1 MASRGITLGRRPG
14 GRAGRARSGQGLVEF
29 ALVALVAFLPMIF
42 GLMELGRGVWYYNQ
56 LSQLSRE
63 GARWLVVLDT
73 NDKVSGTSRFF
84 APGNSPDGDETYTV
98 GACAACAD
106 DTAVGWIRSLATG
119 IPREQLTLRVR
130 RAGSASAS
138 EDVWSNATTWTNE
151 YMVHGRPLYVEVSY
165 PYQPI
170 VTSLLN
176 IPATITLRAS
186 TVMKME

>member
-1 MASRGITLGRRPG
+1 MASRGIMLDWRLGW
-14 GRAGRARSGQGLVEF
+14 RAGRARGGQGLVEF

-63 GARWLVVLDT
+63 GARWIIVLDT

-84 APGNSPDGDETYTV
+84 APGNSPDGDETYTI

-106 DTAVGWIRSLATG
+106 DTAVGWIRSLAVG
-119 IPREQLTLRVR
+119 IPREQLTMHVR
-130 RAGSASAS
+130 RAGSAS
-138 EDVWSNATTWTNE
+138 EPVWSSATTWTDE
-151 YMVHGRPLYVEVSY
+151 YLVHGRPLYVEMSY